1 MIHTLGVGLGDA
13 WPQLRGAIMVGHQE
27 PLLTG
32 LALAGALDLL
42 VNEQDPHLTTCTKDR
57 VYLSAT
63 ERELSAGYPH
73 TPENPY
79 GS

>member
-1 MIHTLGVGLGDA
+1 M
-13 WPQLRGAIMVGHQE
+13 LRHWK